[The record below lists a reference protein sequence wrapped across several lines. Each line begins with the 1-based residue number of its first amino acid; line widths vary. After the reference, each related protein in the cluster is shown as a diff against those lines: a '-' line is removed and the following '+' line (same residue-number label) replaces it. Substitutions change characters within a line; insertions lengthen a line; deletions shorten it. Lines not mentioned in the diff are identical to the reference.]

1 VTPGSAIPTPAS
13 PTHGCFTLTFQGDD
27 GAERTQELSALDG
40 VALTIGRL
48 STNGLALKHP
58 TLSRQH
64 AQVVVRG
71 RRCYLSDFGS
81 TAGTRVN
88 GQRIEKETEL
98 REGDTFT
105 LGAVPFRVG
114 WRTVH
119 PSVAL
124 SDSRHDADSSGTIF
138 RPVDASLLA
147 RGAADASESARLKR
161 LLADISRTLTVMHD
175 LPHVLES
182 VVDMVFDAVVGE
194 RAILLLHDPVQD
206 VLTPRVARHIKG
218 DILTDARLSR
228 TVVNT
233 VMRDRVAMLADD
245 ALHDER
251 LDMAQSIVG
260 LNIRSFMC
268 APLWNRDRVIGVLY
282 VDNPRSRRFSED
294 DLAVFVALANCAA
307 VAIEQ
312 ARLAEQVL
320 EETRRRE
327 RLQRYH
333 SPGVVDR
340 ILNADTDTGAFDT
353 QLREVTV
360 VFVDLVG
367 FTAMSETL
375 EPVDV
380 AATLNEFFSEMTD
393 VIFEHQG
400 TLDKFLGDGLLAV
413 FGAPLPHDGHATNAV
428 RAAIQMRQVLG
439 NLNARRA
446 AQPLEMRVAIHT
458 GRALTGDIGSPKR
471 RDFTVLG
478 DVVNTASR
486 MESSITRPGQ
496 IVVSKETLDQ
506 TAGAFRATPLGTFT
520 LRGRQSPVEAYAVE
534 D

>member
-1 VTPGSAIPTPAS
+1 MFPTPAS

-27 GAERTQELSALDG
+27 GSERTRELSALEG
-40 VALTIGRL
+40 AALTIGRL
-48 STNGLALKHP
+48 SSNGLALKNP

-64 AQVVVRG
+64 ARVVVRDG
-71 RRCYLSDFGS
+71 RCRLVDLGS

-98 REGDTFT
+98 RDGDTFT
-105 LGAVPFRVG
+105 LGTVPFRVG
-114 WRTVH
+114 WRVSP
-119 PSVAL
+119 PSVSL
-124 SDSRHDADSSGTIF
+124 ADSSHGADFSGTIF
-138 RPVDASLLA
+138 RPID
-147 RGAADASESARLKR
+147 GAAPAKSGGDASESARLRR
-161 LLADISRTLTVMHD
+161 LLADISRTLMVIHD
-175 LPHVLES
+175 LPHVLEN
-182 VVDMVFDAVVGE
+182 VVDMAFDAVVGE
-194 RAILLLHDPVQD
+194 RAILLLHDAAQD
-206 VLTPRVARHIKG
+206 VLTPRVARHIDG
-218 DILTDARLSR
+218 HVLTDARLSR

-312 ARLAEQVL
+312 ARLAEQVI

-340 ILNADTDTGAFDT
+340 ILSADTDAGAFDT
-353 QLREVTV
+353 QMREVTV

-375 EPVDV
+375 EPAEV

-393 VIFEHQG
+393 VIFENQG

-413 FGAPLPHDGHATNAV
+413 FGAPLPLAGHAANAL
-428 RAAIQMRQVLG
+428 RAAIQMRRVLKD
-439 NLNARRA
+439 LNARRPDR
-446 AQPLEMRVAIHT
+446 PLEMRVAVHT

-486 MESSITRPGQ
+486 MESSVSRPGQ
-496 IVVSKETLDQ
+496 IVVSRDTLDQ
-506 TAGAFRATPLGTFT
+506 TDGSFRTTPLGTFT

-534 D
+534 E